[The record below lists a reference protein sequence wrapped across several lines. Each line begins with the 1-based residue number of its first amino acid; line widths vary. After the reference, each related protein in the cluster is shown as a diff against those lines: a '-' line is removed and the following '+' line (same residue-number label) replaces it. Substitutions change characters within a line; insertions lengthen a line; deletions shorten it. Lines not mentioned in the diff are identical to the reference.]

1 MSTLEQLIADPSLL
15 TFREMDQAH
24 GRAKG
29 AAFRAFKALGT
40 MLREGH
46 DFHCCDSRVDGEAFD
61 LLQAS
66 GRLYPGTV
74 NGVLLA
80 PSAQTAIAAQ
90 LDAAGHS
97 PSA

>member
-1 MSTLEQLIADPSLL
+1 MSALEQLIVDPSLM
-15 TFREMDQAH
+15 TFREMDRAH

-29 AAFRAFKALGT
+29 EAFRAFKALGAV
-40 MLREGH
+40 LVEGR
-46 DFHCCDSRVDGEAFD
+46 DFHCCDSRQDGEAFN

-80 PSAQTAIAAQ
+80 PPAQAAITARLQ
-90 LDAAGHS
+90 GSGHS